1 MDIVI
6 KSFKDCLNFLV
17 TVTAHIKSDIQI
29 VSSRRCLSLLML
41 KMKLFQ
47 ISRNKQLTPQQM
59 MLKAIYKTV
68 ESVEVF
74 PEINVETVNEK
85 LYLLSSLID
94 LGHSI
99 NLNIHIDK

>member
-1 MDIVI
+1 
-6 KSFKDCLNFLV
+6 
-17 TVTAHIKSDIQI
+17 
-29 VSSRRCLSLLML
+29 
-41 KMKLFQ
+41 
-47 ISRNKQLTPQQM
+47 

-99 NLNIHIDK
+99 NLNIHIDKKTISRLVRKTNSPQTETNKGQCFTDYLRHNNRNFSIRSVIGRESIENSIQCL